1 MRSERVDLPDGKYDG
16 GPMQARG
23 RYWEDFKVGE
33 ALVTGRRT
41 VDGGDVSRFAG
52 LTGDF
57 NPLHTDAEFA
67 KTTPFGA
74 RVAHGI
80 LTLAVSNGQQNLGG
94 WFEGTTLA
102 LLGLDRVRF
111 TAPVKF
117 GDTVHTE
124 MTVTETRPSS
134 KPDRGGVVF
143 DVAGRNQRREAGC
156 TQQGT
161 VLMRRK
167 AG

>member
-1 MRSERVDLPDGKYDG
+1 MMP
-16 GPMQARG
+16 PRG
-23 RYWEDFKVGE
+23 RHWEDFKVGE
-33 ALVTGRRT
+33 VLVTGRRT

-57 NPLHTDAEFA
+57 NPLHTDEEFA
-67 KTTPFGA
+67 RTTPFGT

-80 LTLAVSNGQQNLGG
+80 LTLGVSNGQQNLAG

-111 TAPVKF
+111 TAPVRF

-124 MTVTETRPSS
+124 MTVKACRETS
-134 KPDRGGVVF
+134 KPDRGVVVF
-143 DVAGRNQRREAGC
+143 AATVKNQRGETVC
-156 TQQGT
+156 SYEES
-161 VLMRRK
+161 VLMRRR
-167 AG
+167 A

>member
-1 MRSERVDLPDGKYDG
+1 
-16 GPMQARG
+16 MQARG

-33 ALVTGRRT
+33 ALVSGRRT

-80 LTLAVSNGQQNLGG
+80 LTLAMSNGQQNLGG

-102 LLGLDRVRF
+102 PSGS
-111 TAPVKF
+111 TACASR
-117 GDTVHTE
+117 
-124 MTVTETRPSS
+124 RP
-134 KPDRGGVVF
+134 
-143 DVAGRNQRREAGC
+143 
-156 TQQGT
+156 
-161 VLMRRK
+161 
-167 AG
+167 

>member
-1 MRSERVDLPDGKYDG
+1 ME
-16 GPMQARG
+16 ARG
-23 RYWEDFKVGE
+23 RYWEDFKIGE

-124 MTVTETRPSS
+124 MTVTACRESS
-134 KPDRGGVVF
+134 KPDRGVVTF
-143 DVAGRNQRREAGC
+143 AVVVKNQRDEAVC
-156 TQQGT
+156 TYET
-161 VLMRRK
+161 SVLMRRRP
-167 AG
+167 

>member
-1 MRSERVDLPDGKYDG
+1 MI
-16 GPMQARG
+16 AG
-23 RYWEDFKVGE
+23 RYFEEFTVGE
-33 ALVTGRRT
+33 VLVTGRRT
-41 VDGGDVSRFAG
+41 IDGGDVSRFAG

-57 NPLHTDAEFA
+57 NPLHIDAEFA
-67 KTTPFGA
+67 RTTPFGE

-102 LLGLDRVRF
+102 LLGLDRLRF

-117 GDTVHTE
+117 GDTVRTE
-124 MTVTETRPSS
+124 MTVKETRGSS
-134 KPDRGGVVF
+134 KPDRGVVLF
-143 DVAGRNQRREAGC
+143 DVAVRNQHGDVVCSYEEA
-156 TQQGT
+156 

-167 AG
+167 G

>member
-1 MRSERVDLPDGKYDG
+1 MDG
-16 GPMQARG
+16 RG

-33 ALVTGRRT
+33 VLVTGRRT

-57 NPLHTDAEFA
+57 NPLHVDEEFA
-67 KTTPFGA
+67 KTTPFGT

-94 WFEGTTLA
+94 WFEGTAFA

-111 TAPVKF
+111 AAPVRF
-117 GDTVHTE
+117 GDTVYTE
-124 MTVTETRPSS
+124 MTVKECRESS
-134 KPDRGGVVF
+134 KPDRGIISF
-143 DVAGRNQRREAGC
+143 AVAVKNQRGEAVC
-156 TQQGT
+156 TYET
-161 VLMRRK
+161 SVLMRRRQ
-167 AG
+167 

>member
-1 MRSERVDLPDGKYDG
+1 MSGEVP
-16 GPMQARG
+16 PRG
-23 RYWEDFKVGE
+23 RWWEDFTVGE

-41 VDGGDVSRFAG
+41 VEAGDVSRFAG
-52 LTGDF
+52 VTGDF

-80 LTLAVSNGQQNLGG
+80 LTLAVSNGQQNLAG

-102 LLGLDRVRF
+102 LLGLDRLRF

-124 MTVTETRPSS
+124 MTVKERREAQ
-134 KPDRGGVVF
+134 KPDRGVVIF
-143 DVAGRNQRREAGC
+143 DVTVKNQRGEAVC
-156 TQQGT
+156 TYEES
-161 VLMRRK
+161 VLMRRRR
-167 AG
+167 